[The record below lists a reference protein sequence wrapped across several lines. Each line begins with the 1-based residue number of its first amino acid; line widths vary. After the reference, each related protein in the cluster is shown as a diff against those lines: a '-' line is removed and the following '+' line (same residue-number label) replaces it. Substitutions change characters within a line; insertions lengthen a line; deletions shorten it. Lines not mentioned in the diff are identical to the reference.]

1 MQISQREVKSM
12 NSLAAIDLEVA
23 LLSVA
28 QRKLIGHMERFVHF
42 PFMVSTLSYL
52 TGFYSFPVSKP
63 GLLLRTA
70 AVIMRA
76 YY

>member
-1 MQISQREVKSM
+1 M

-28 QRKLIGHMERFVHF
+28 QRKLIRHIERFVYF
-42 PFMVSTLSYL
+42 PFMVPTLNDL
-52 TGFYSFPVSKP
+52 IGFNSFSVSKP

-76 YY
+76 YR

>member
-1 MQISQREVKSM
+1 M

-28 QRKLIGHMERFVHF
+28 QLIRHMEIFVHYS
-42 PFMVSTLSYL
+42 FMVSTVGYL
-52 TGFYSFPVSKP
+52 ICFHLFFSVSKP

-76 YY
+76 Y